1 MDIPAGF
8 VVISIFHFFTDIIFK
23 IHRMKLV
30 TLLMAIGL
38 SFNLFSQDKPAYR
51 IFNNEGKPVNYDEM
65 IKSLLKADVVFFGE
79 LHDDPIAHWLELE
92 VTKSLFA
99 GKGKNLVLG
108 AEMFEA
114 DNQLL
119 IDEYLKGIY
128 DASKFEAEV
137 KLWKNY
143 KTDYKPLVEFAKTNN
158 LRFIAT
164 NVPRRYA
171 SVVSKSGF
179 EGLEPLTDEAKK
191 YIAPLPF
198 PYDPEVKCYKDM
210 LSMGGMGG
218 GAQSHVNEN
227 FPKAQAVKD
236 ATMAY
241 FINQN
246 WTKDKAFLHYNGS
259 YHSRNFEGILWYL
272 SKFNPGMKFATVET
286 VLQKEIE
293 KPDKENLGIA
303 GFIIAIPASMT
314 RTY

>member
-1 MDIPAGF
+1 MKPAA
-8 VVISIFHFFTDIIFK
+8 
-23 IHRMKLV
+23 
-30 TLLMAIGL
+30 LLMFIGL
-38 SFNLFSQDKPAYR
+38 SFNLSGQDKPAYR
-51 IFNNEGKPVNYDEM
+51 IFTGEGKPVNYEEM
-65 IKSLLKADVVFFGE
+65 IKSISKADVIFFGE

-99 GKGKNLVLG
+99 EKANNLVLG

-119 IDEYLKGIY
+119 LDEYLKGVY
-128 DASKFEAEV
+128 DASKFEAEA

-143 KTDYKPLVEFAKTNN
+143 KTDYKPLVEFSKTNN

-179 EGLEPLTDEAKK
+179 EGLETLTDDAKK

-241 FINQN
+241 FINLN
-246 WTKDKAFLHYNGS
+246 SARDKTFLHYNGS
-259 YHSRNFEGILWYL
+259 YHSKNFEGILWYL
-272 SKFNPGMKFATVET
+272 KKYNPGMKFATVET
-286 VLQKEIE
+286 VQQKEIE
-293 KPDKENLGIA
+293 KLDKENMGVA
-303 GFIIAIPASMT
+303 GFIIAIPSSMT

>member
-1 MDIPAGF
+1 MKIAALLL
-8 VVISIFHFFTDIIFK
+8 FT
-23 IHRMKLV
+23 V
-30 TLLMAIGL
+30 L
-38 SFNLFSQDKPAYR
+38 SFNLFAQDKSAYK
-51 IFNNEGKPVNYDEM
+51 IFTGEGKPVNYDEM
-65 IKSLLKADVVFFGE
+65 IKNLSRADIVFFGE

-99 GKGKNLVLG
+99 DKGKNLVLG

-119 IDEYLKGIY
+119 IDEYLSGVY

-143 KTDYKPLVEFAKTNN
+143 KTDYKPLVEFARTNN

-179 EGLEPLTDEAKK
+179 EGLDPLAAEAKK
-191 YIAPLPF
+191 HIAPLPF

-210 LSMGGMGG
+210 LKMEGMGG
-218 GAQSHVNEN
+218 AAQSHVNEN

-236 ATMAY
+236 ATMAH
-241 FINQN
+241 FINLN
-246 WTKDKAFLHYNGS
+246 WSKDKVFLHYNGS
-259 YHSRNFEGILWYL
+259 YHSRNYEGIIWYL
-272 SKFNPGMKFATVET
+272 KKFNPGMKFATVET
-286 VLQKEIE
+286 VQQSDIDKLE
-293 KPDKENLGIA
+293 KENMGVA
-303 GFIIAIPASMT
+303 GFIIAIPSSMT